1 MAARLTPTGNPGPTS
16 TCSPATATSGL
27 MTTKSSKRAATSSS
41 IWACIKPLP
50 PSTVQSRQLEQMRNI
65 LAHLVLPIRP
75 VVAALRTP
83 VVQRVADSFAGKNF
97 GEAVRGRAVFPRTG
111 AGGNVNVATGN
122 LLIEPE
128 ITRVGKVID
137 GIVEIKIVVVHAI
150 HEVPQVVDPG
160 HRETTLDHVG
170 MLKETVRGVVRA
182 EGSAH
187 GGDGDARRLTVVP
200 DEGHDLFA
208 QVGIEKRLDVAA
220 MKWVHAFVVKAEPVD
235 GIDAEEFDFSPID
248 EIRKST
254 DHALPFEFPL
264 ITRAGGKA
272 HDRRAPVAVDNDTQ
286 FHAQPVRVPAVIF
299 TFHRLPLGCCGEKR
313 VCQRDESWAISL
325 PAEKYVLRASA
336 SIICDGELL

>member
-50 PSTVQSRQLEQMRNI
+50 PSTVQSQQLEKMRNV

-83 VVQRVADSFAGKNF
+83 VIQRVADSFAGKNF
-97 GEAVRGRAVFPRTG
+97 REAVRGRAVFPRTG

-122 LLIEPE
+122 LLIEPG

-137 GIVEIKIVVVHAI
+137 GMVEIKIVVVHAI

-170 MLKETVRGVVRA
+170 MLEETVRGVVRA

-187 GGDGDARRLTVVP
+187 GGNSDTGRLAIAP
-200 DEGHDLFA
+200 DEGHHLFT
-208 QVGIEKRLDVAA
+208 QVGIEHRLHVAA
-220 MKWVHAFVVKAEPVD
+220 MKRVRAFVVKAEPVD
-235 GIDAEEFDFSPID
+235 GVDAEELDLAAVD
-248 EIRKST
+248 EVGKST
-254 DHALPFEFPL
+254 DHALSFQFPL
-264 ITRAGGKA
+264 VARAGGKA

-313 VCQRDESWAISL
+313 VCQRDGSRAIGL
-325 PAEKYVLRASA
+325 PRRE
-336 SIICDGELL
+336 I